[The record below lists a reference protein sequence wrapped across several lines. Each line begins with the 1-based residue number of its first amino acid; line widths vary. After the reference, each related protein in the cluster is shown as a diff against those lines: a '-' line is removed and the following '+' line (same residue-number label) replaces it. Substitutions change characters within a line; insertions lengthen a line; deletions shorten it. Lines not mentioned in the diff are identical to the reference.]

1 MGPAGGALLL
11 EQNAIAAVFLLALT
25 AAIVSDLVSF
35 RIPNAIPLCLAGLFL
50 VDAFRQGIAVSSL
63 ALHLTTGVTLLVAGA
78 ALYYTGVVGGG
89 DAKLLA
95 AIALW
100 SGWYELPRLLIVM
113 ALAGGVLSL
122 GLLLARRL
130 RIGAPNGPFAR
141 LLAAGG
147 PVPYGVAIAA
157 GGFDLWFRH
166 LILTQLR

>member
-1 MGPAGGALLL
+1 LLL
-11 EQNAIAAVFLLALT
+11 EQNAIAAVFLLAL
-25 AAIVSDLVSF
+25 AAAVVSDVVSF
-35 RIPNAIPLCLAGLFL
+35 RIPNAIPVCLAGLFL
-50 VDAFRQGIAVSSL
+50 ADAFRQGIPLSTV
-63 ALHLTTGVTLLVAGA
+63 ALHLTAAAALLAAGA

-89 DAKLLA
+89 DVKFLA

-130 RIGAPNGPFAR
+130 RIGAGNGRLAR
-141 LLAAGG
+141 LLAAGA
-147 PVPYGVAIAA
+147 PVPYGIAIAA